1 MNIFLT
7 KSISC
12 VVTQTLKK
20 IKAEFSRKTRHKIT
34 RTQHAAVK
42 KSTFEETHT
51 IKLLLGQAQPLG
63 KHLVLEEQ
71 HGLGLHEGA
80 VLLVLRPGEVLAQ
93 HVGHHRPPLL
103 DAGLQGLGLIHL
115 IQQLLTFVL
124 YCRLHYKYTIISSGD
139 GGKKVINIGKKSR
152 CFVCSLCLL

>member
-71 HGLGLHEGA
+71 HGLGLHEGEHIA
-80 VLLVLRPGEVLAQ
+80 ETR
-93 HVGHHRPPLL
+93 L
-103 DAGLQGLGLIHL
+103 DTGAAEAHWCLI
-115 IQQLLTFVL
+115 
-124 YCRLHYKYTIISSGD
+124 
-139 GGKKVINIGKKSR
+139 
-152 CFVCSLCLL
+152 CFNH